1 MQRKHILENVQAMFI
16 ELTNTGN
23 AEHFYSE
30 YYGRIILKSK
40 EFFPSLE
47 QPLCSLFAKRL
58 GDKLFASAR
67 KPVQG
72 PFEKPSPITAREM
85 GGLQYL
91 SGYVVHKLLKKV
103 KNQKNY
109 LTKECQLVIQLLSTF
124 LTKDVSGQ
132 ALIEAT
138 SRGGLTAVT
147 RNMHQ
152 IFIAAEEKFRE
163 ETSIYSIRKIDINKM
178 TECLMTDPE
187 IVSVYNNIIKESET
201 HIDQEITDNLL
212 EKMLKLYLRVRAF
225 SLAKD
230 IIGKHSAASKA
241 KKAKGLRKTIKKS
254 SDKPAIAD

>member
-1 MQRKHILENVQAMFI
+1 
-16 ELTNTGN
+16 
-23 AEHFYSE
+23 
-30 YYGRIILKSK
+30 
-40 EFFPSLE
+40 
-47 QPLCSLFAKRL
+47 
-58 GDKLFASAR
+58 
-67 KPVQG
+67 
-72 PFEKPSPITAREM
+72 M

-201 HIDQEITDNLL
+201 HIDQEIPDNLL

-230 IIGKHSAASKA
+230 ITGRHSAASKA
-241 KKAKGLRKTIKKS
+241 KKAKGLRKTIKES